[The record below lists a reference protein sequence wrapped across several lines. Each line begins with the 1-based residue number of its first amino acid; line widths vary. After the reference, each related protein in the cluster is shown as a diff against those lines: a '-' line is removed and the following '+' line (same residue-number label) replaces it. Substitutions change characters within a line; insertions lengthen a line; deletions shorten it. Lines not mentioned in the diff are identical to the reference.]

1 MKRAIYPVFDLEKA
15 KIWYGGILGV
25 GPIMDAPFAVIFPV
39 GDCRLVLI
47 PKIDPASNMNE
58 DISVFWEV
66 DDIDSAYDRLIESGA
81 IPHTEINT
89 TFGETTATV
98 IDPFGNILGITGATI
113 DVTRR
118 SVEHKPSGTATGVAF
133 LRALAAIDEHAGIN
147 GPDYLAAIFLDEKG
161 KHALIDPATRQWLL
175 KNYLPPGAYEYLI
188 ARTLYFDGVVE
199 CALEEDIPQLVFL
212 GAGYDSRPYRF
223 KNLINSTKIFELD
236 IQTTQQRKREILHSE
251 DVPIPERL
259 TYVPIN
265 FNSDTM
271 EEVLHG
277 TGFEKTEKSLF
288 IWEGVTCYLLPSAVD
303 ETLRFIRSCSPPGS
317 QVCFDYHTLSD
328 GMSDKYG
335 VKEIAEFMKTHNP
348 EEPMR
353 FGIVEGEIESFLAQ
367 RGFGIIDNLDAKDME
382 RRYLTLPNGSSV
394 GRVPALHYLVRAVVN
409 GF

>member
-1 MKRAIYPVFDLEKA
+1 
-15 KIWYGGILGV
+15 
-25 GPIMDAPFAVIFPV
+25 
-39 GDCRLVLI
+39 
-47 PKIDPASNMNE
+47 
-58 DISVFWEV
+58 
-66 DDIDSAYDRLIESGA
+66 
-81 IPHTEINT
+81 
-89 TFGETTATV
+89 
-98 IDPFGNILGITGATI
+98 
-113 DVTRR
+113 
-118 SVEHKPSGTATGVAF
+118 
-133 LRALAAIDEHAGIN
+133 
-147 GPDYLAAIFLDEKG
+147 
-161 KHALIDPATRQWLL
+161 
-175 KNYLPPGAYEYLI
+175 
-188 ARTLYFDGVVE
+188 
-199 CALEEDIPQLVFL
+199 
-212 GAGYDSRPYRF
+212 
-223 KNLINSTKIFELD
+223 
-236 IQTTQQRKREILHSE
+236 
-251 DVPIPERL
+251 
-259 TYVPIN
+259 
-265 FNSDTM
+265 M